1 MPGVLGTLIWFLLV
15 KRIGATK
22 SAAFHF
28 LNPFFGVVI
37 AATILNEQIS
47 LKDGIAVVIIMSGIL
62 AVQIS
67 HHKVL
72 IKKNEINFD

>member
-28 LNPFFGVVI
+28 LNPFFGVII
-37 AATILNEQIS
+37 AAAILAEPTS
-47 LKDGIAVVIIMSGIL
+47 LKDGIAVVIIMIGIL

-67 HHKVL
+67 YRKGIL
-72 IKKNEINFD
+72 QK